1 MNLARAGNIPSSSIS
16 WDLLRGCCIY
26 KRTLRI
32 WTPRPTCGRILA
44 YAKQQVV
51 GLREHLGLSLCI
63 FKIGVTANL
72 PLRFQDYFNKNY
84 SQMWDPGGTRSGI
97 RRLEYCRDHTRTSA
111 TAISYSAATSVW
123 QVMHCIRLKTLDQQ
137 QIGKTQSIPL
147 RLGTKN
153 PHFHHCRLKLLAG
166 IQGLQLGFSEGIL
179 STCFD

>member
-84 SQMWDPGGTRSGI
+84 SQMWVLLISDDLSLVHMLEAALISEFHCLRGCKNAPNTGGEGALNRKDSGGPPFYVYVVGG
-97 RRLEYCRDHTRTSA
+97 RA
-111 TAISYSAATSVW
+111 
-123 QVMHCIRLKTLDQQ
+123 DQAKWV
-137 QIGKTQSIPL
+137 G
-147 RLGTKN
+147 
-153 PHFHHCRLKLLAG
+153 
-166 IQGLQLGFSEGIL
+166 
-179 STCFD
+179 